1 MTDYH
6 LGIYMGHDTGVAI
19 VDDQLNI
26 LRVFEEER
34 FNGEKMTYFNPYFSL
49 KEILK
54 LGFRHFRSITF
65 GFNPNE
71 DEADFLKKFVQFQ
84 KVRAAEVLR
93 YLSGKVG
100 WDEVYY
106 AGHHDA
112 HAAGAFFPSG
122 FDEALILVA
131 DGTGESESTS
141 IYSGK
146 AHEISRISS
155 ELTNDF
161 SLGILYQYF
170 TEWLGYRTHN
180 TSQHCGKI
188 MGLASYGS
196 PVYTDRIRALLEK
209 NGPDYRWPGGSLLKM
224 RGKMAE
230 AFGPPQPR
238 PVNEFKQIQANV
250 AASIQALLEEIVV
263 ERLKR
268 VQASRPFSNLCFSGG
283 VVMNSQLNYGILKSG
298 VCKNLFV
305 QPLASDRGIALGAAL
320 TSAARMGRGRSEVG
334 GRRSEGRGR
343 GSENGGRR
351 AEEGGLPWGIEA
363 SGRHRQISN
372 LKSQI
377 SDPLHPSDIYLGYG
391 DPDPRGELDRLIK
404 AYDLPIHIEQENI
417 SAGEVASLLHHQE
430 IIALFQG
437 RQEVGPRALGNRSIL
452 AAPTIEA
459 RDRTNCLVKYR
470 EPWRPFAPTV
480 LEEEVGRFFDIDR
493 PEPFM
498 TVIYGVLPEM
508 RKGIEGI
515 THVDGTAR
523 LQTVNH
529 HQNPLF
535 YDIIKAYDHVSGI
548 PMVLNTSFNINGQ
561 PIVRSVYDA
570 VLTFLCCG
578 IDGLLIENTL
588 VRKTRDLSKD
598 HIQRLDRI
606 LFEATRDAAGLVIRV
621 LDYTEET
628 KTLLSRIL
636 DCACVKF
643 RRDYGAKPISKC
655 YISGHTKM
663 SWNIISKIEPWV
675 REFVYGET
683 ERPTIEGGEI
693 CIMVS
698 GERLIEASSRPT
710 RTYVKFDRTVFRDLI
725 ESCTQTPNSEHY
737 FLLDRECHLFDVGYL
752 NSRFTAAESNDNPAE
767 MPGCRT
773 RVPIAGQGN
782 IQPILSGSVHKVPA
796 RVNEQEDMYETLAD
810 A

>member
-1 MTDYH
+1 MTHYH

-19 VDDQLNI
+19 VDEQLNI
-26 LRVFEEER
+26 LWVFEEER

-49 KEILK
+49 KEVLK
-54 LGFRHFRSITF
+54 LDLRHFRSISF
-65 GFNPNE
+65 GFNPDE
-71 DEADFLKKFVQFQ
+71 GEADFLKKFVRFQ

-93 YLSGKVG
+93 YLSSRIG
-100 WDEVYY
+100 WDEVRYV
-106 AGHHDA
+106 GHHDA

-122 FDEALILVA
+122 FDDALILVA

-141 IYSGK
+141 LYAGEGR
-146 AHEISRISS
+146 EISRISS

-170 TEWLGYRTHN
+170 TEWLGYRSHN

-196 PVYTDRIRALLEK
+196 PVYTDRIRALLEE

-238 PVNEFKQIQANV
+238 PVNEFSRLQADV
-250 AASIQALLEEIVV
+250 AASIQTLLEEIVV

-268 VQASRPFSNLCFSGG
+268 VQSSRPFKNLCFSGG
-283 VVMNSQLNYGILKSG
+283 VAMNSQLNYQILKSE
-298 VCKNLFV
+298 VCENLFV

-320 TSAARMGRGRSEVG
+320 ASAAGVGSRKSEVG
-334 GRRSEGRGR
+334 SRKSEGGGQ
-343 GSENGGRR
+343 GSEAGRKQGAGSR
-351 AEEGGLPWGIEA
+351 ERGVT
-363 SGRHRQISN
+363 S
-372 LKSQI
+372 SQCPVPPSI
-377 SDPLHPSDIYLGYG
+377 NTHPVSSIQHPAGIYLGYG
-391 DPDPRGELDRLIK
+391 EGDPHGELERLIQ
-404 AYDLPIHIEQENI
+404 AYDFPIFIEHEDI
-417 SAGEVASLLHHQE
+417 SPREVASLLDNHE

-452 AAPTIEA
+452 AAPTREA
-459 RDRTNCLVKYR
+459 RDRTNRIVKYR

-480 LEEEVGRFFDIDR
+480 LEEEVGRFFDINR

-523 LQTVNH
+523 LQTVSH

-598 HIQRLDRI
+598 HIHRLDRI

-621 LDYTEET
+621 LDYSEET
-628 KTLLSRIL
+628 EALLSRVL

-643 RRDYGAKPISKC
+643 RRDFGAKPISRC

-663 SWNIISKIEPWV
+663 SWNIISRIEPWV

-683 ERPTIEGGEI
+683 EGSTIEGGEI
-693 CIMVS
+693 CIIVS

-710 RTYVKFDRTVFRDLI
+710 RTYVKFDRNVFRDLI
-725 ESCTQTPNSEHY
+725 ETCAQTPNSDRY

-752 NSRFTAAESNDNPAE
+752 DSRFRAAEPSDNPVE
-767 MPGCRT
+767 IPGCRT

-782 IQPILSGSVHKVPA
+782 IQPILSESVHNVPA
-796 RVNEQEDMYETLAD
+796 PVNEQEDMYETLAD